1 LLIKNTT
8 IINFKDLSVKE
19 NYDIL
24 INNNKITKIGKNI
37 ESKDENIIQGENF
50 YTMPGLINTHS
61 HVAMTLIRGSAED
74 VNSDDWFNKYI
85 WIYEKNLKPEFVY
98 FGTLLGVA
106 EMLLS
111 GVTTVFD
118 HYFYMDEAYKAYLDS
133 GMRADLSW
141 ALFGVGENSEIEF
154 KRAMDFIE
162 KYNGLDER
170 IIISLGPHS
179 PYVCPEEFLKKF
191 KKLSDDLK
199 LKIHIHAS
207 EMEWQ
212 VEKSLKE
219 YGKTPIKYL
228 YDLGLIKENTIIAH
242 AYKANDD
249 DLKIIKNENSF
260 IAHASKTFMKFGDL
274 SDILVRALKE
284 GVRVGFAT
292 DGVVSNNTLSI
303 FESGRIAA
311 LNAKVSK
318 GKAEIAKIEELIP
331 LFTSG
336 GTLLNH
342 LSVGEIK
349 EGFVADLILVNKNS
363 PSLNPKINIFANI
376 LYSIS
381 ERDIDTVIVD
391 GKVVVKSGKL
401 LTIDLPYLM
410 KEVNSI
416 KDIMLKRS
424 DTPMQKFGE

>member
-1 LLIKNTT
+1 MIIKNTT
-8 IINFKDLSVKE
+8 IVNFNNLDFIDGV
-19 NYDIL
+19 DIL
-24 INNNKITKIGKNI
+24 IEGNKIKKIDKNL
-37 ESKDENIIQGENF
+37 KDYKDVIDGSDF

-74 VNSDDWFNKYI
+74 VNSSDWFNKYI
-85 WIYEKNLKPEFVY
+85 WIYEKNLKKEYVY
-98 FGTLLGVA
+98 FGTLLGSA

-118 HYFYMDEAYKAYLDS
+118 HYFYMDEAYKGYLES

-141 ALFGVGENSEIEF
+141 ALFGVGENSEIEY
-154 KRAMDFIE
+154 KRATDFIE
-162 KYNGLDER
+162 KYNKLNDR
-170 IIISLGPHS
+170 ITISLGPHS
-179 PYVCPEEFLKKF
+179 PYVCPENFLKKIVNLN
-191 KKLSDDLK
+191 KDLN

-207 EMEWQ
+207 EEEWQ

-219 YGKTPIKYL
+219 TSKTPIKYL

-242 AYKANDD
+242 AWRARDK
-249 DLKIIKNENSF
+249 DLKIIKDSNSF
-260 IAHASKTFMKFGDL
+260 IAHAPKTFLKFGAK
-274 SDILVRALKE
+274 SDILVKCLNE
-284 GVRVGFAT
+284 GVKVGFAT

-318 GKAEIAKIEELIP
+318 ESAEVAKIDELIP
-331 LFTSG
+331 LFVTG
-336 GTLLNH
+336 GTLLEDVK
-342 LSVGEIK
+342 VGEIK

-363 PSLNPKINIFANI
+363 PNLNPKINIFANI

-391 GKVVVKSGKL
+391 GKVVVRNGKL

-410 KEVNSI
+410 KKINEI
-416 KDIMLKRS
+416 KDFMLIRS
-424 DTPMQKFGE
+424 DKPMQKFGE

>member
-1 LLIKNTT
+1 MIIKNTT
-8 IINFKDLSVKE
+8 ILNFSDLKILDNV
-19 NYDIL
+19 DIL
-24 INNNKITKIGKNI
+24 IEGNKIKKIGNNL
-37 ESKDENIIQGENF
+37 EGDSETFDGSNF

-74 VNSDDWFNKYI
+74 VNSSDWFNKYI

-98 FGTLLGVA
+98 FGTLLGAA

-118 HYFYMDEAYKAYLDS
+118 HYFYMDQAYKGYLES

-162 KYNGLDER
+162 KYNGLNDR
-170 IIISLGPHS
+170 LTISLGPHS

-191 KKLSDDLK
+191 TTLSEKLN

-207 EMEWQ
+207 EEEWQ
-212 VEKSLKE
+212 LEKSLKE
-219 YGKTPIKYL
+219 KGKTPIKYL
-228 YDLGLIKENTIIAH
+228 YDLGLVKENTIIAH
-242 AYKANDD
+242 AWRARDD
-249 DLKIIKNENSF
+249 DLKIVKEAKSF
-260 IAHASKTFMKFGDL
+260 IAHAPKTFLKFGSK
-274 SDILVRALKE
+274 SDILVRILKE
-284 GVRVGFAT
+284 GARVGFAT

-318 GKAEIAKIEELIP
+318 EDAEIARVNELIP
-331 LFTSG
+331 LFSTG

-342 LSVGEIK
+342 IKLGEIK
-349 EGFVADLILVNKNS
+349 EGFIADLILVDKNS
-363 PSLNPKINIFANI
+363 PNLNPKINIFANI

-381 ERDIDTVIVD
+381 ERDVKTVIVD
-391 GKVVVKSGKL
+391 GKVVVKDGKL

-410 KEVNSI
+410 KEINKT
-416 KDIMLKRS
+416 KDVMLIRS
-424 DTPMQKFGE
+424 ETPMQKFGE

>member
-1 LLIKNTT
+1 MLIKNTT

-24 INNNKITKIGKNI
+24 IDNNKIKKIGKNI
-37 ESKDENIIQGENF
+37 ENKDENVIQGENF

-118 HYFYMDEAYKAYLDS
+118 HYFYMDKAYKAYDES
-133 GMRADLSW
+133 GIRADLSW
-141 ALFGVGENSEIEF
+141 TLFGVGEGEEENF
-154 KRAMDFIE
+154 KNAMNFIE
-162 KYNGLDER
+162 RYNGLNER
-170 IIISLGPHS
+170 LTISLGPHS

-219 YGKTPIKYL
+219 HGKTPIKYL
-228 YDLGLIKENTIIAH
+228 YDLGVIKENTIIAH

-260 IAHASKTFMKFGDL
+260 IAHAAKTFMKFGDL
-274 SDILVRALKE
+274 SDILIRALKE
-284 GVRVGFAT
+284 RVRVGFAT

-318 GKAEIAKIEELIP
+318 GDAEIAKIEELVP

-336 GTLLNH
+336 GILLNH

-349 EGFVADLILVNKNS
+349 EGFVADIILVNKNS
-363 PSLNPKINIFANI
+363 PSLNPKINIFANL
-376 LYSIS
+376 LYSVS

-391 GKVVVKSGKL
+391 GKVVVRNGKL
-401 LTIDLPYLM
+401 LTIDLSYLL
-410 KEVNSI
+410 KEINNI
-416 KDIMLKRS
+416 KDTMLKRS